1 MARVVD
7 TRYSLITDRA
17 VVIRDLTGD
26 KYPELQLFQD
36 GPSIIM
42 HGHLTVNQ
50 IKQKLQAK
58 GLGTNDIEFF
68 APDGSLYAGCSQI
81 KDIL

>member
-1 MARVVD
+1 MFMPFQQRNITTMARVVD

-50 IKQKLQAK
+50 IKQKLQA
-58 GLGTNDIEFF
+58 
-68 APDGSLYAGCSQI
+68 
-81 KDIL
+81 